1 LHGLAGLVYSDE
13 RCTLSNPD
21 PGCTTMKNVHPLL
34 EEFVTEYVQLTLQRG
49 NKTMLNRNMI
59 FRDFLD
65 IYGPLGMS
73 LPHIKKQIT
82 FVMNQRYPRRNP
94 SHSWGQSGA
103 TWVIG
108 GTLS

>member
-1 LHGLAGLVYSDE
+1 
-13 RCTLSNPD
+13 
-21 PGCTTMKNVHPLL
+21 MKNVHPLI
-34 EEFVTEYVQLTLQRG
+34 EQFVSEYVAITLQRG

-59 FRDFLD
+59 YRDFLD
-65 IYGPLGMS
+65 MHGPHGMG
-73 LPHIKKQIT
+73 LAHIKKQIT

-94 SHSWGQSGA
+94 SHSWGTSGA